1 MRIAIIS
8 DSHDN
13 LANLKKVL
21 DWLKKNKIAALIH
34 CGDVFRKETVSF
46 ISQNF
51 KGKIYISLAD
61 VDDDIKRIP
70 RVKIYEKF
78 GELKKDGK
86 KIAFCHFPEKARELA
101 NSQKL
106 APYRAAKG
114 GSDAGYDLVFYG
126 HLHKP
131 WKTKIRKTILA
142 NPGNVA
148 GIFFKPTFAVYDTK
162 TDKLDL
168 KILEKLS

>member
-34 CGDVFRKETVSF
+34 CGDVFRKGTVGF
-46 ISQNF
+46 ISKNF

-61 VDDDIKRIP
+61 VDDDIKKVS
-70 RVKIYEKF
+70 RVKFWKNYGHIKIDN
-78 GELKKDGK
+78 KKLAFAHLPE
-86 KIAFCHFPEKARELA
+86 IATTLA
-101 NSQKL
+101 LSQK
-106 APYRAAKG
+106 YN
-114 GSDAGYDLVFYG
+114 LVFYG

-131 WKTKIRKTILA
+131 WKTKIKKTILA